1 MDSNQPIV
9 YKSRK
14 SKKVTWFL
22 VRFFGMFGAHRF
34 YAGRVISGFLYLFT
48 LGLCFIGW
56 SRDIRTVY
64 NNKFKDEIGH
74 VISDSD
80 DLGDDL
86 D

>member
-1 MDSNQPIV
+1 MESTPPAP
-9 YKSRK
+9 YRSRK

-22 VRFFGMFGAHRF
+22 VRYLGMFGAHRF

-56 SRDIRTVY
+56 SRDIMAVY
-64 NNKFKDEIGH
+64 QNRFKDEIGH
-74 VISDSD
+74 IISDSD
-80 DLGDDL
+80 DLDDEI